1 MCLLYRKSRQESNRR
16 PPDPQA
22 AGDRSPKGPD
32 GVSRP
37 GLLVYELSPFGYSK
51 EWKSCCVYS
60 RRSDGG
66 DLKKLFFPLLLLTFV
81 LSALAHYLKWGAE
94 VEFALSG
101 IAILFAAGF
110 LGKATES
117 VAHYAGQRLGGF
129 LNATFGNAA
138 ELIIAIFLIKEG
150 LFEIVKASLTG
161 AIIGNLLL
169 VLGVSALAG
178 GLKYKEQKFNV
189 HLAGQNATLM
199 LLGVIALFVPAIF
212 VKTEHISSHNTM
224 SISIIVAAFLI
235 LAYLGWLFYSM
246 ITHKSYLEDHVDTKA
261 DHGEQAQ
268 WSRGLSILFLTV
280 STVMVAFISEWLV
293 HTLDTFSTRFGL
305 SELFIGAFVV
315 AIVGNA
321 AEHSAAVFLALKNK
335 MGAAVEIAV
344 GSSLQI
350 ALFVAPVLVF
360 ISLLFGN
367 QMDLIFTTIELAA
380 IGVASLIAISISRD
394 GSTTWFEGKLLLI
407 VYIILGVCFYFV

>member
-1 MCLLYRKSRQESNRR
+1 M
-16 PPDPQA
+16 
-22 AGDRSPKGPD
+22 
-32 GVSRP
+32 
-37 GLLVYELSPFGYSK
+37 F
-51 EWKSCCVYS
+51 
-60 RRSDGG
+60 
-66 DLKKLFFPLLLLTFV
+66 KKMFLPLLIITFV
-81 LSALAHYLKWGAE
+81 LSALSHYMKWGAE
-94 VEFALSG
+94 IEFALAG
-101 IAILFAAGF
+101 IAILFAAGL

-150 LFEIVKASLTG
+150 LFDIVKASLTG

-169 VLGVSALAG
+169 VLGASALAG
-178 GLKYKEQKFNV
+178 GLKYKEQKFNT

-212 VKTEHISSHNTM
+212 VKTEHISTENTM
-224 SISIIVAAFLI
+224 TISIIVAAFLI
-235 LAYLGWLFYSM
+235 ISYIGWLFYSM
-246 ITHKSYLEDHVDTKA
+246 VTHKSLLEDHTETQP
-261 DHGEQAQ
+261 DHGEEPE
-268 WSRGLSILFLTV
+268 WSRKTSILFLLV
-280 STVMVAFISEWLV
+280 ATVMVAFISEWLV

-305 SELFIGAFVV
+305 SELFVGAFVV

-321 AEHSAAVFLALKNK
+321 AEHSAAILLAMKNK

-360 ISLLFGN
+360 ISLMFGKE
-367 QMDLIFTTIELAA
+367 MDLIFTTIELAA
-380 IGVASLIAISISRD
+380 IGVAAFIATSISKD

-407 VYIILGVCFYFV
+407 VYAILGVCFYFV